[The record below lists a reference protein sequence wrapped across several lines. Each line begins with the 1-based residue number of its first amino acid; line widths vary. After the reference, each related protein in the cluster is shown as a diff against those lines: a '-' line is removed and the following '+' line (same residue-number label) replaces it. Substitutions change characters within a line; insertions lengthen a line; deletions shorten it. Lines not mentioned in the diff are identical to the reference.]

1 MNQVQSPDSIRQESS
16 VWQRPRP
23 TPDERARELEEFE
36 RSRKASMRSIYVRYG
51 SEYLLWLTVGLF
63 LLFWSF
69 HTTDTRYAGL
79 AFWGGIGL
87 GDGGMLMALVR
98 ARRDMEKC
106 GLI

>member
-1 MNQVQSPDSIRQESS
+1 LPDTARQESS

-23 TPDERARELEEFE
+23 TPDERALELEEFE
-36 RSRKASMRSIYVRYG
+36 KARRSSMRSIYVRYG
-51 SEYLLWLTVGLF
+51 FEYLVWLVVGLF
-63 LLFWSF
+63 LLGWSM
-69 HTTDTRYAGL
+69 HTTDTRYASL

-98 ARRDMEKC
+98 ARREMEKC